1 MLILIA
7 LLTKVLK
14 VLVIIVVYISSSLT
28 FSFKPYLNIVNVPY
42 RQAADTGEPRNFA
55 KTTLKPTLL

>member
-14 VLVIIVVYISSSLT
+14 VLVTIVVRISSFLT
-28 FSFKPYLNIVNVPY
+28 LSFKPYLNIVISTVS
-42 RQAADTGEPRNFA
+42 
-55 KTTLKPTLL
+55 LKPINVAIS

>member
-1 MLILIA
+1 MLIA

-28 FSFKPYLNIVNVPY
+28 FSFKPYLNIVASIVLLKLINV
-42 RQAADTGEPRNFA
+42 AIS
-55 KTTLKPTLL
+55 

>member
-1 MLILIA
+1 MVIA

-28 FSFKPYLNIVNVPY
+28 FSFKPYLNRVISVVL
-42 RQAADTGEPRNFA
+42 
-55 KTTLKPTLL
+55 LKPINIAIS

>member
-14 VLVIIVVYISSSLT
+14 VSVTAAVRISSSLT
-28 FSFKPYLNIVNVPY
+28 FSFKPYLNIVISAVL
-42 RQAADTGEPRNFA
+42 
-55 KTTLKPTLL
+55 LKPINVAIS